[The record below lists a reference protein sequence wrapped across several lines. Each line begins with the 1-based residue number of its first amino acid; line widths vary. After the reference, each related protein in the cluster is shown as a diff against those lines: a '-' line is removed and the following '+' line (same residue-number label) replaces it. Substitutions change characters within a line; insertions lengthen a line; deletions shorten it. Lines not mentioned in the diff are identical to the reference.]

1 MLVKQRFLKSTK
13 LLVAVAVAL
22 PVSVVLISSM
32 YAPSAHAA
40 DNTAN
45 ALKISP
51 VRTDV
56 QVKQGET
63 KVVPITA
70 TNTSNKTVSVKVIE
84 NDFVSG
90 DERGT
95 PALILDE
102 NKFAPSHS
110 LKRYMVPVSDVLI
123 PAGKSKIIDVKV
135 VIPADAPAGGY
146 FGAIRLAPTDPDT
159 GGQVNMSASV
169 ASLLLVTVPGEVAQ
183 KLSLTD
189 FSIQQKGHTDTFFMT
204 PESLQL
210 TVSFQNDG
218 GLQLSPMGKVSVL
231 QGKKV
236 VYDADFNDGNPRD
249 MILPASAR
257 RWDIPFEK
265 ISTFGHYTV
274 QGTFTY
280 GTTNQT
286 IEVSKSF
293 WVVPLWMIIAA
304 IAVVVI
310 LIGVIVLIVVL
321 VIRRNKRRPGRK
333 SAKHGFGI

>member
-32 YAPSAHAA
+32 YAPSASAA
-40 DNTAN
+40 EGTAN
-45 ALKISP
+45 TLKISP
-51 VRTDV
+51 VRNDV
-56 QVKQGET
+56 QVKPGET

-70 TNTSNKTVSVKVIE
+70 TNTSDKTVSVKVIE

-110 LKRYMVPVSDVLI
+110 LKRYMVPVADVLI
-123 PAGKSKIIDVKV
+123 PAGKSKVIDVKI

-169 ASLLLVTVPGEVAQ
+169 ASLLLVTIPGEVAQ

-189 FSIQQKGHTDTFFMT
+189 FSIQQKGHTDSFFMT
-204 PESLQL
+204 PNDLQV
-210 TVSFQNDG
+210 TARFQNDG

-231 QGKKV
+231 QGNKV
-236 VYDADFNDGNPRD
+236 VYDVDFNDGNPRD

-265 ISTFGHYTV
+265 INTFGHYTV
-274 QGTFTY
+274 QATFTY

-293 WVVPLWMIIAA
+293 WVVPLWMIITA
-304 IAVVVI
+304 IAALVI
-310 LIGVIVLIVVL
+310 LIAVIVLIIVMVT
-321 VIRRNKRRPGRK
+321 RRNKRRPGRK
-333 SAKHGFGI
+333 KSKHGFGI